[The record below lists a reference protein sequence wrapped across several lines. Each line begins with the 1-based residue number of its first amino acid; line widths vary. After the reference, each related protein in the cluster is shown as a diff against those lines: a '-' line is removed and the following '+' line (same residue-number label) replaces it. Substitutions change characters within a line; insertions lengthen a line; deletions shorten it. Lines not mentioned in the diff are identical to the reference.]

1 MPSGLTPSASAD
13 SDLPGLI
20 SAKIRD
26 IPDYPQPGVLFKDI
40 TPLLADGAAFAAVV
54 SAMAEGSRG
63 DGSGLGESGLGQGVG
78 GLGQGAGGLGRI
90 DKVVGVEA
98 RGFILAAPVA
108 CCLGAGF
115 VPVRKQGKLPA
126 ATLAESY
133 QLEYGTAT
141 VEVHVDA
148 FQPGDR
154 VLIVDDVLAT
164 GGTAAASVS
173 LVRRSGAEVAAVS
186 VLLELGFLGGR
197 ARLPDVEVRSLLVV

>member
-1 MPSGLTPSASAD
+1 VPNGLTPSASAH
-13 SDLPGLI
+13 SNLPGLI
-20 SAKIRD
+20 SARIRD
-26 IPDYPQPGVLFKDI
+26 IPDYPQPGIVFKDI
-40 TPLLADGAAFAAVV
+40 TPLLADGDAFAAVV
-54 SAMAEGSRG
+54 SAMAEGSG
-63 DGSGLGESGLGQGVG
+63 DEGGQGQGVG
-78 GLGQGAGGLGRI
+78 GLGQGVDGLGRI
-90 DKVVGVEA
+90 DKVVGIEA

-108 CCLGAGF
+108 CCLRAGF

-126 ATLAESY
+126 ETLAESY

-173 LVRRSGAEVAAVS
+173 LVRRSGAEVVAVS

-197 ARLPDVEVRSLLVV
+197 ARLPDVEVRSLLAV

>member
-1 MPSGLTPSASAD
+1 VPSGLAPSASPD
-13 SDLPGLI
+13 SGLPGLI

-26 IPDYPQPGVLFKDI
+26 IPDYPKPGVVFKDI

-54 SAMAEGSRG
+54 SAMAEGSREG
-63 DGSGLGESGLGQGVG
+63 GQGTG
-78 GLGQGAGGLGRI
+78 GRGEKGARGRI
-90 DKVVGVEA
+90 DKVVGIDA

-108 CCLGAGF
+108 CYLGAGF
-115 VPVRKQGKLPA
+115 VPVRKQGKLPG
-126 ATLAESY
+126 ATLGESY
-133 QLEYGTAT
+133 ELEYGTAT
-141 VEVHVDA
+141 IEVHVDA

-197 ARLPDVEVRSLLVV
+197 ARLPDVEVRSLLAV

>member
-1 MPSGLTPSASAD
+1 VPNGLTPSASAR
-13 SDLPGLI
+13 SNLPGLI
-20 SAKIRD
+20 SARIRD
-26 IPDYPQPGVLFKDI
+26 IPDYPQPGIVFKDI
-40 TPLLADGAAFAAVV
+40 TPLLADGDAFAAVV
-54 SAMAEGSRG
+54 SAMAEGSG
-63 DGSGLGESGLGQGVG
+63 DGEGGQGQGV
-78 GLGQGAGGLGRI
+78 GGLGRI
-90 DKVVGVEA
+90 DKVVGIEA

-108 CCLGAGF
+108 CCLRAGF

-126 ATLAESY
+126 ETLAESY

-173 LVRRSGAEVAAVS
+173 LVRRSGAEVVAVS

-197 ARLPDVEVRSLLVV
+197 ARLPDVEVRSLLAV